1 QNAVLGAVAVSE
13 MGKASGIF
21 NMGRFLGGMFGI
33 AAMVASF
40 VANGAGDSSG
50 HFSNGFAAAMSLA
63 AMLSFAGAIAGM
75 FLPMRRQ
82 VIAAAAPQD
91 A

>member
-1 QNAVLGAVAVSE
+1 MSTAVRLS
-13 MGKASGIF
+13 
-21 NMGRFLGGMFGI
+21 NTTFLIALFSYF

>member
-1 QNAVLGAVAVSE
+1 AVVLLPAVASVRGTSSRNLRV
-13 MGKASGIF
+13 GG
-21 NMGRFLGGMFGI
+21 FLVVMVVI